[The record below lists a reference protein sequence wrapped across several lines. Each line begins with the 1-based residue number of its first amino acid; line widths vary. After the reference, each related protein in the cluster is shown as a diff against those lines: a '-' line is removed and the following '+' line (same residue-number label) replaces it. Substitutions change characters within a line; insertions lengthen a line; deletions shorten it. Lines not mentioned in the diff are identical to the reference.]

1 MTNLFFIFE
10 EVLNLGAWKFALFEA
25 QMFQE

>member
-1 MTNLFFIFE
+1 MTNLFFILE
-10 EVLNLGAWKFALFEA
+10 EVLNLGAWKLALVKA